1 MAESSSG
8 TFARLL
14 ASTRELR
21 RQVDAELQLLG
32 TRTSWLDYRLYLFRM
47 YGFHAAVERGLGLTV
62 GLPSVI
68 PDAGMRNN
76 KLALLAA
83 DLVSLGVER
92 RDLAQ
97 LPRMPIPSLHEL
109 RRALGWMFVVEGS
122 TLHGRDVI
130 AHLTDTLPL
139 EMEAASAYLSCYGA
153 EVEARW
159 ARFGAALDAYATR
172 PEVTEVI
179 LEGATDCLVRLHRWL
194 RARTPGQVQP
204 VSEPVL
210 GEVSG

>member
-21 RQVDAELQLLG
+21 RQVEAEIQLLG

-62 GLPSVI
+62 GLAGVI

-83 DLVSLGVER
+83 DLVALGVER

-122 TLHGRDVI
+122 TLHGRSVIDHLADV
-130 AHLTDTLPL
+130 LPL
-139 EMEAASAYLSCYGA
+139 EMETASAYLSCYGT

-159 ARFGAALDAYATR
+159 VRFGAAVDAYAADR
-172 PEVTEVI
+172 PEIADAI
-179 LEGATDCLVRLHRWL
+179 LEGATDCLVRLQRWL
-194 RARTPGQVQP
+194 HARSPGHVQP
-204 VSEPVL
+204 LAEPAEL
-210 GEVSG
+210 SG